1 MQIQHVEVLEK
12 KITAL
17 SDALAKLGR
26 GTTLADL
33 IKIIHKPGWTTP
45 AELAFASAMINA
57 IQMHISAIETLQS
70 EMLSASKIVGEQKR
84 SVS

>member
-1 MQIQHVEVLEK
+1 MPIQHVEVLEK